1 MTPLRLL
8 AEDADDL
15 QIISAALQD
24 AIMRPVDIRWE
35 KEARR
40 LTVVLSRFCWEC
52 GGTRVMAAM
61 QFGDVQ
67 AVKSRRLPR
76 LPEAALELLALDFL
90 PTEAPGGQ
98 VMMMFAGGGDLRID
112 VECLDAVL
120 TDLSERW
127 PARIDNASL
136 PAATAE
142 IEHQRRVAI
151 FDLVEQ
157 NSFIPDGAAGGPYTL
172 ALSSQDNRLAFDIA
186 GPDFSRT
193 HVLSLTPMKTVI
205 RDYGLICESYYEA
218 LR

>member
-1 MTPLRLL
+1 MSTDGEPISALTDEVADEGAAGESLAPMTPLRLL

-112 VECLDAVL
+112 VECLDAVQ

-127 PARIDNASL
+127 PAR
-136 PAATAE
+136 
-142 IEHQRRVAI
+142 VAPTH
-151 FDLVEQ
+151 L
-157 NSFIPDGAAGGPYTL
+157 DGAA
-172 ALSSQDNRLAFDIA
+172 Q
-186 GPDFSRT
+186 
-193 HVLSLTPMKTVI
+193 
-205 RDYGLICESYYEA
+205 
-218 LR
+218 

>member
-1 MTPLRLL
+1 MSTEADPTAPKQGEDTPELEGGAEASIPPLRLL

-24 AIMRPVDIRWE
+24 AILRPVDISWE

-76 LPEAALELLALDFL
+76 APEAALELLAVDFL
-90 PTEAPGGQ
+90 PTDAPGGQ

-127 PARIDNASL
+127 PARIA
-136 PAATAE
+136 P
-142 IEHQRRVAI
+142 
-151 FDLVEQ
+151 
-157 NSFIPDGAAGGPYTL
+157 
-172 ALSSQDNRLAFDIA
+172 
-186 GPDFSRT
+186 T
-193 HVLSLTPMKTVI
+193 HL
-205 RDYGLICESYYEA
+205 DEA
-218 LR
+218 D

>member
-1 MTPLRLL
+1 MSTDGEPISTLTDEVVDEGAAGESLAPMTPLRLL

-127 PARIDNASL
+127 PAR
-136 PAATAE
+136 
-142 IEHQRRVAI
+142 VAPTH
-151 FDLVEQ
+151 L
-157 NSFIPDGAAGGPYTL
+157 DGAA
-172 ALSSQDNRLAFDIA
+172 Q
-186 GPDFSRT
+186 
-193 HVLSLTPMKTVI
+193 
-205 RDYGLICESYYEA
+205 
-218 LR
+218 